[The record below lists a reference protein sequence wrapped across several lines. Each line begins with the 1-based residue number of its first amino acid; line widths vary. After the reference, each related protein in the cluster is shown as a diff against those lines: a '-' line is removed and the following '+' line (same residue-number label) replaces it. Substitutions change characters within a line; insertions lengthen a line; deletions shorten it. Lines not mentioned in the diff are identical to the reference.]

1 MAGASASRG
10 RPLVT
15 FAAIAAVTLALDQGA
30 KALVLRY
37 LHTGQ
42 SLSLF
47 GTGARLTLTRNAGSA
62 FSLVHQS
69 DVLLISLG
77 VLVCGGIAALVAL
90 RPDLQCCHVVPLA
103 LIWGGSMGNVLD
115 RLCRGAVVDF
125 VDLQVWPVFN
135 VADVAITVGFVVLA
149 IQLIRRGS

>member
-1 MAGASASRG
+1 MTGASASRG
-10 RPLVT
+10 RPLAT
-15 FAAIAAVTLALDQGA
+15 FAAIAAVTLALDQCT
-30 KALVLRY
+30 KVLALRH

-42 SLSLF
+42 SLSLL
-47 GTGARLTLTRNAGSA
+47 GTPLRLTLTHNTGSA
-62 FSLVHQS
+62 FNLVHQS
-69 DVLLISLG
+69 DVLLIGLG

-103 LIWGGSMGNVLD
+103 LIWGGSMGNLLD
-115 RLCRGAVVDF
+115 RLTRGAVVDF

-149 IQLIRRGS
+149 IQLIRRSS